1 MSDIQFM
8 EKPDWVSWQ
17 QVCDCIKEANTV
29 NNKKGFHMLFA
40 NITPEEIK
48 KESEDGHCFVAI
60 HNGKVVGTTSFRV
73 RNLRKWYVVGK
84 VIYHGLEGILPEY
97 RGTDVY
103 FGLTQLKEKSV
114 QETGI
119 RVYQFHTAEHNK
131 TVIKINKIYGFKLV
145 LFRPTGHGADYYS
158 VTMVKWEDGCPWPDW
173 FLNFMFKASRLFF
186 KTFFTPG
193 FKFKFWFR

>member
-48 KESEDGHCFVAI
+48 KELKNGKCFVALYEGRVI
-60 HNGKVVGTTSFRV
+60 GTTSFFIRDLK
-73 RNLRKWYVVGK
+73 RWYRRGK
-84 VIYHGLEGILPEY
+84 VIYYSFDGILPEY

-103 FGLTQLKEKSV
+103 FGLSDLRDKYVRES
-114 QETGI
+114 GI
-119 RVYQFHTAEHNK
+119 RCHQFHTAENNK
-131 TVIKINKIYGFKLV
+131 PVIKINKIYGYKLV
-145 LFRPTGHGADYYS
+145 LFKPTGKGADYYS
-158 VTMVKWEDGCPWPDW
+158 VTMVRWDDGCPWPDW
-173 FLNFMFKASRLFF
+173 FLNFMFKASKLFF

-193 FKFKFWFR
+193 FKFKFLFH